1 VQAIASRLSGGFNAV
16 VIGRVA
22 SHWVGL
28 LVATALA
35 SMAVAA
41 LAEDGDDA
49 KQCFEAKEAPSQ
61 KIEHCSHAIE
71 ATTSTDVHSNLLTQR
86 GLAWFAKGEAERA
99 GADLDEAIRLN
110 GNSFWAHNS
119 RAVVRMQNGDYDRA
133 IADYDDAIRLKPGY
147 AFALANRGN
156 AWLAKG
162 DADRAVSDFD
172 AAIRLTPPQ
181 IELAYVGRGKAWM
194 AKGDFDR
201 AVADFDA
208 ALKANP
214 KYANAL
220 SGRGFAKFCQGRFDA
235 AAEDF
240 ALERKLRPDSESA
253 IELFLAQARGGRD
266 AKIALAESTKSA
278 DPQQGQAPAVL
289 LFLDQITPEQVLQA
303 VSDKNPKFQRDRSCS
318 ANFQVGEW
326 YVLKSKVEQA
336 RTHLTRA
343 TQLCDKSLPE
353 FAAASAEL
361 ARLK

>member
-1 VQAIASRLSGGFNAV
+1 VRGFRLLLAASLAAGTIAVRAQ
-16 VIGRVA
+16 
-22 SHWVGL
+22 
-28 LVATALA
+28 
-35 SMAVAA
+35 
-41 LAEDGDDA
+41 EGDDA
-49 KQCFEAKEAPSQ
+49 KLCFEAKEPPNL
-61 KIEHCSHAIE
+61 KIDHCTHAID
-71 ATTSTDVHSNLLTQR
+71 AANSTEQHSSLLTQR
-86 GLAWFAKGEAERA
+86 GLAWFAKGDAERA

-110 GNSFWAHNS
+110 GNSFWAHNG
-119 RAVVRMQNGDYDRA
+119 RAVVRMQSGDYDRA

-162 DADRAVSDFD
+162 DADRALADLD

-181 IELAYVGRGKAWM
+181 IELAYVGRGKAWL
-194 AKGDFDR
+194 AKGEFDR

-208 ALKANP
+208 ALNANP

-253 IELFLAQARGGRD
+253 IELFLAQARGGHD

-289 LFLDQITPEQVLQA
+289 LFLDQIAPEQVLQA
-303 VSDKNPKFQRDRSCS
+303 VGDKNPKFQRDRSCS

-326 YVLKSKVEQA
+326 YVLKSKVEEA